1 MKVMIME
8 DEPSNVKRICRLLKI
23 VDNDID
29 IVFIA
34 ESVEESVRFLTS
46 GNIMP
51 DLIFADIQLADGLCF
66 TVFDKVKTDIPV
78 IFITAFDNYALKAFE
93 YNSLSYIIKPVTE
106 KELRMAM
113 EKVRRIAHPFSVP
126 DIMTQLHRMASGQGL
141 YLNRVLLEQPDGFVP
156 ADVEELGEAPAHQVV
171 FGLEF
176 FFRIIARVAFPLDG
190 GNEVARVDAHLFHYA
205 GSGQGHFGVE
215 VHVGHQ
221 RDVAALCPQ
230 GRVDAL
236 QAFHLAQALGGVAHQ
251 FAARLH
257 GPDALRHRAFHVVR
271 AGVGHRLHPHR
282 EVAAQRQVANP
293 QVGCQA
299 TFIIE

>member
-156 ADVEELGEAPAHQVV
+156 ADVEEICLVEAECRSTKIWLEDGRSGLSDHPLKYFEDSLDPKRFVRVSRQEIIAPAKVSAYRRRSFRRYVAEFRNLPGKQVE
-171 FGLEF
+171 LSPEK
-176 FFRIIARVAFPLDG
+176 FREIKMSF
-190 GNEVARVDAHLFHYA
+190 E
-205 GSGQGHFGVE
+205 
-215 VHVGHQ
+215 
-221 RDVAALCPQ
+221 
-230 GRVDAL
+230 
-236 QAFHLAQALGGVAHQ
+236 
-251 FAARLH
+251 
-257 GPDALRHRAFHVVR
+257 
-271 AGVGHRLHPHR
+271 
-282 EVAAQRQVANP
+282 
-293 QVGCQA
+293 
-299 TFIIE
+299 